1 MNEKNLGLAGLICG
15 IASFTL
21 CCGFLGEFVAIV
33 GLILSII
40 AQQKG
45 EQQYS
50 LAGIIVSIV
59 GLVLSI
65 ITSFAQIIY
74 FGLLS
79 ILDC

>member
-15 IASFTL
+15 IASLTL
-21 CCGFLGEFVAIV
+21 CCGCLGEFVAIV

-74 FGLLS
+74 FGLLI